1 MIPSEDQSIRIV
13 DKPGTGRC
21 LIAGRDIKPLEIIF
35 KDKPAVIAP
44 NITDEIF
51 CCMCLKRLENS
62 SSVCQ
67 RCLFP
72 ICQDVCS
79 SSEKHLE
86 ECRYLQMVSEKIKD
100 DKRCP
105 ESQAAILAVVR
116 TLIVRNHG
124 GSSWNDI
131 DKLMSH
137 KDERKKTT
145 TEWNAFQT
153 TVVDPIVE
161 ALGVEFD
168 ISEEVVQDVIGK
180 LNINCASFSF
190 SKERILGRGLYPL
203 LSLASH
209 SCVANAR
216 YQVNPDE
223 DFSVVLRAKRE
234 IFEGEEITIAYVPPT
249 QGQPYRQLELYNEW
263 YFECE
268 CSRCMD
274 TTEFGTF
281 FSALKCKECSEGLI
295 LPENIHVGSTWRCR
309 FCNAPYATEM
319 IMSILE
325 SIENQLKEIA
335 VSSSVKQLE
344 TFIRKNLS
352 KLHMKHYLIL
362 SAQRQIIEILT
373 RESKITKDVCKK
385 IIKYCKS
392 YMCVMSRLDTGYSGW
407 KGYILKHHNY
417 AQLNLLKLLLQDKN
431 IDRNEFSVKS
441 EEVWCSMKEVENCD
455 ILCSRHIAKNS

>member
-1 MIPSEDQSIRIV
+1 MIPAEDQCIRVV
-13 DKPGTGRC
+13 DKAGTGRC
-21 LIAGRDIKPLEIIF
+21 LVAGKDIKQLEIIF
-35 KDKPAVIAP
+35 KDKPMVIAP
-44 NITDEIF
+44 NISDNFF
-51 CCMCLKRLENS
+51 CSMCLKKLESRS
-62 SSVCQ
+62 SFCEK
-67 RCLFP
+67 CLFP
-72 ICQDVCS
+72 MCSDVCS
-79 SSEKHLE
+79 TSEKHLE
-86 ECRYLQMVSEKIKD
+86 ECRYLQLISKKRIED

-116 TLIVRNHG
+116 TLIVRK
-124 GSSWNDI
+124 GSSWNEV

-137 KDERKKTT
+137 NEERQKTAI
-145 TEWNAFQT
+145 EWNAFQT
-153 TVVDPIVE
+153 TVVEPIVE
-161 ALGVEFD
+161 ALGDELD
-168 ISEEVVQDVIGK
+168 ISEDILQDMIGK

-190 SKERILGRGLYPL
+190 SKEKILGRGLYPV

-223 DFSVVLRAKRE
+223 DFSVVLRAKRD
-234 IFEGEEITIAYVPPT
+234 ILEGEEITIAYVPPT
-249 QGQPYRQLELYNEW
+249 QGQPYRQMELYNEW

-268 CSRCMD
+268 CSRCID

-281 FSALKCKECSEGLI
+281 VSALKCKECSEGLI
-295 LPENIHVGSTWRCR
+295 LPENAHIGSTWRCR

-325 SIENQLKEIA
+325 SIENQLKEIE
-335 VSSSVKQLE
+335 VCPSVKQLE

-362 SAQRQIIEILT
+362 SAQRHIIEILT

-392 YMCVMSRLDTGYSGW
+392 YMCVMSRLDPGYSSW

-417 AQLNLLKLLLQDKN
+417 AQLNLLKLLLQDKD

-455 ILCSRHIAKNS
+455 ILCSRHITKYS